1 MSIKEEAGGESTQFF
16 NQIHSSPALK
26 AHFLPSVVA
35 PEVVTNS
42 IITGYPPSKS
52 TVYSH
57 DTKAAVYM
65 DFPESERSWK

>member
-42 IITGYPPSKS
+42 IITGYPPFQKHSLQ
-52 TVYSH
+52 
-57 DTKAAVYM
+57 
-65 DFPESERSWK
+65 P